1 MIYTNT
7 IYKTILTG
15 ITLCFISCK
24 NENYNPEKE
33 IEKIT
38 AKTITHTKKDSTP
51 SNELYY
57 YSKTN
62 NTKYNHKI
70 TGKDNNGKNVKGEI
84 NLEGEIGI
92 GVIKKEDDDEI
103 EIISEQI
110 DSERIIATDING
122 FRYKLKIDDE

>member
-38 AKTITHTKKDSTP
+38 TKTITHTKKDSTP
-51 SNELYY
+51 PSEFYY
-57 YSKTN
+57 YSRTN

-70 TGKDNNGKNVKGEI
+70 TGKDDNGKNVKGEI

-103 EIISEQI
+103 EIISEHI